1 MLKRCKGILKKFS
14 QDESRSGS
22 IYMNETRVQEI
33 VLILKELM
41 QLADSIGE
49 ANRSR
54 FLIEL
59 MPNLTDLITT
69 NNKEIKEQL
78 K

>member
-1 MLKRCKGILKKFS
+1 
-14 QDESRSGS
+14 
-22 IYMNETRVQEI
+22 MNETRVQEI